1 MPLFTNVTSLANI
14 FKTPTNAVP
23 SLFFPQAL
31 IRCYCFEKYFNHA
44 VNAAAAAQRKFSN
57 VPIYSFFH
65 AYGTLMQGKLEKN
78 TNGSNNSM
86 GTFWFCTYVIIL
98 PQIKL
103 EKPQSSWTQ

>member
-1 MPLFTNVTSLANI
+1 MLLFTNVTNLVNI

-23 SLFFPQAL
+23 CLFFPQAL

-44 VNAAAAAQRKFSN
+44 VNAAAAAQRKFRN

-78 TNGSNNSM
+78 KNNNSM
-86 GTFWFCTYVIIL
+86 GTFWLYTYVIIL

-103 EKPQSSWTQ
+103 EKPQ